1 MDKNTL
7 FIIIIFFLISNRL
20 FKVLWDVI
28 RGVLYLLILLIGLK
42 SLNKDLF
49 IQVKC
54 IVKKLLSLDLNLMMD
69 ILSNGSKKILNMVG
83 SNNNN
88 TTKKN
93 QNKIY

>member
-28 RGVLYLLILLIGLK
+28 RGILYLLILLIGLK

-83 SNNNN
+83 ANNNKI
-88 TTKKN
+88 KKN